1 MTCRQAEPLLARA
14 ADGTLDADRGAA
26 LALHL
31 ADCADCREALDAQRA
46 MRVLLA
52 ERPAAPVPVGFAA
65 RVMANLPDTSREPFA
80 RPARREPVTA
90 AGWLDAVNWQAWTLR
105 LAPVAGALF
114 VGAAI
119 GLGPSTEVAEAGV
132 SDYADVATEWM
143 AEETADG
150 EVLETT
156 SADAMARLWQDAEET
171 TDDLLIDVLLA
182 TDPDGTLSGASEAGR

>member
-1 MTCRQAEPLLARA
+1 MTCRHAEPLLARA
-14 ADGTLDADRGAA
+14 ADGTLDADRSAA
-26 LALHL
+26 LVLHL
-31 ADCADCREALDAQRA
+31 AACADCRAALDAQRA

-52 ERPAAPVPVGFAA
+52 ERPEAPVPVGFAT
-65 RVMANLPDTSREPFA
+65 RVMASLPDASREPFV
-80 RPARREPVTA
+80 RPARREPATA

-132 SDYADVATEWM
+132 SDYADVVTEWM

-156 SADAMARLWQDAEET
+156 AADAMARLWQDTEET

-182 TDPDGTLSGASEAGR
+182 ADPEGSLSGTSEAGR

>member
-14 ADGTLDADRGAA
+14 ADGTLDADRSAA

-31 ADCADCREALDAQRA
+31 AACADCREALDAQQA
-46 MRVLLA
+46 MRVLLV
-52 ERPAAPVPVGFAA
+52 ERPAAPVPVGFAT
-65 RVMANLPDTSREPFA
+65 RVMSNLPDTGREPFA
-80 RPARREPVTA
+80 RARRAPATA

-132 SDYADVATEWM
+132 PDYADVVTEWM

-150 EVLETT
+150 EVPETT
-156 SADAMARLWQDAEET
+156 AADAMARLWQDAEET

>member
-1 MTCRQAEPLLARA
+1 MTCRHAEPLLARA
-14 ADGTLDADRGAA
+14 ADRTLDADRGTA

-31 ADCADCREALDAQRA
+31 ADCAGCRAALDAQRA

-52 ERPAAPVPVGFAA
+52 ERPEAQVPVGFAT
-65 RVMANLPDTSREPFA
+65 RVMANLPDTGLRTSARATGHEPA
-80 RPARREPVTA
+80 TA

-132 SDYADVATEWM
+132 PDYADVVTEWM
-143 AEETADG
+143 AEETTDG
-150 EVLETT
+150 EVPDAAA
-156 SADAMARLWQDAEET
+156 ADAMARLWQDAEET
-171 TDDLLIDVLLA
+171 TDDLLVDVLLA

>member
-14 ADGTLDADRGAA
+14 ADGTLDADRSAA

-31 ADCADCREALDAQRA
+31 AACADCRAALDAQRA
-46 MRVLLA
+46 MRVLLVD
-52 ERPAAPVPVGFAA
+52 RPAAPVPVGFAT
-65 RVMANLPDTSREPFA
+65 RVMANLPDTGREPFT
-80 RPARREPVTA
+80 RPARREPATA

-132 SDYADVATEWM
+132 SDYADVVTEWM

-150 EVLETT
+150 EVPETT
-156 SADAMARLWQDAEET
+156 AADALARLWQDAEET

>member
-1 MTCRQAEPLLARA
+1 MTCRHAEPLLARA
-14 ADGTLDADRGAA
+14 ADGTLDADRSAA

-31 ADCADCREALDAQRA
+31 AACADCRAALDAQRA

-52 ERPAAPVPVGFAA
+52 ERPEAPVPVGFAT
-65 RVMANLPDTSREPFA
+65 RVMANLPDASREPFA
-80 RPARREPVTA
+80 RPARRKPATA

-132 SDYADVATEWM
+132 SDYADVVTEWM

-156 SADAMARLWQDAEET
+156 AADAMARLWQDTEET

-182 TDPDGTLSGASEAGR
+182 ADPEGSLSGTSEAGR

>member
-14 ADGTLDADRGAA
+14 ADGTLDADRSAA

-31 ADCADCREALDAQRA
+31 AACADCRAALDAQRA
-46 MRVLLA
+46 MRELLV
-52 ERPAAPVPVGFAA
+52 ERPAAPVPVGFAT
-65 RVMANLPDTSREPFA
+65 RVMASLPDTGREPFA
-80 RPARREPVTA
+80 RPAGRPPATA
-90 AGWLDAVNWQAWTLR
+90 AGLLDAVNWQAWTLR

-132 SDYADVATEWM
+132 SDYADVVTEWM

-150 EVLETT
+150 EVPETT
-156 SADAMARLWQDAEET
+156 AADAMARLWQDAEET